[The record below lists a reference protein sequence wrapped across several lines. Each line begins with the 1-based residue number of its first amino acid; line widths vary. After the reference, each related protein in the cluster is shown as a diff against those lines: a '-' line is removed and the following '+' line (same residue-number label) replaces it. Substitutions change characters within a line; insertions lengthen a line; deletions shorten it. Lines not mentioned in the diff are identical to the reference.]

1 MRLFVLTT
9 LLLLAI
15 ISCKKED
22 NSIINDEKLIG
33 IWTNPVYTDSTITF
47 NRSGYTNIDSYRLS
61 ILENGKLVERKN
73 SGWCGTPPISYADF
87 EGNWNLND
95 SILTISVG
103 FWGGTEVH
111 QWQIKQLNNKKL
123 IVKTLEYSNNF
134 KP

>member
-1 MRLFVLTT
+1 MRLFALSI
-9 LLLLAI
+9 LLLLAL

-22 NSIINDEKLIG
+22 ISIINDENLIG
-33 IWTNPVYTDSTITF
+33 IWAYPVYNDSIITF
-47 NRSGYTNIDSYRLS
+47 NRSGNKNIDSYRLS
-61 ILENGKLVERKN
+61 ILENGKLIERKN

-87 EGNWNLND
+87 EGNWNLTD

-111 QWQIKQLNNKKL
+111 QWQVKQLNNKNL
-123 IVKTLEYSNNF
+123 IVKTLGYFNNF